1 MRTFIVKANKAH
13 TSADFSLKDLPGTS
27 GRIDLLCRV
36 LNSAFLLSHGFRKN
50 VRVWLSLYGPPNPPK
65 AIRFEGQEI
74 RPKTLNPDELSTAK
88 LIIKALRAGED
99 LREPSKELMVLPG
112 IYVSNMTF
120 EDIVRKT
127 LRSSSLYYLHEEGT
141 PIEKVSFSQNV
152 AFVLGDHEGLRKEDE
167 AFLRGIAKKVSVG
180 RKSYLASHV
189 VAYVNIFLD
198 GITPPP

>member
-1 MRTFIVKANKAH
+1 MRTFIIKANKAH
-13 TSADFSLKDLPGTS
+13 TVPDFKLKDLPGTS
-27 GRIDLLCRV
+27 GRIDLLCRF

-65 AIRFEGQEI
+65 AIRFEGREM

-88 LIIKALRAGED
+88 LIIRALKAAEGLKG
-99 LREPSKELMVLPG
+99 PSKETEVLPG

-120 EDIVRKT
+120 EDIIRRT
-127 LRSSSLYYLHEEGT
+127 LKGSTLYYLHEEGR
-141 PIEKVSFSQNV
+141 PITDVSFPQNV
-152 AFVLGDHEGLRKEDE
+152 AFVLGDHEGLMEEDE
-167 AFLRGIAKKVSVG
+167 AFLAGIAQKISVG

-198 GITPPP
+198 SLTPPP